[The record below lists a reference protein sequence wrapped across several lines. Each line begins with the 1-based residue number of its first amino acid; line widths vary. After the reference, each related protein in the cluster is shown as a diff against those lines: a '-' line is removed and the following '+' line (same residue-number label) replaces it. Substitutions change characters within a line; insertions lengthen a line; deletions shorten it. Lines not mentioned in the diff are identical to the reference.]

1 MKHIRPNLSI
11 QFYLRLLV
19 KLSSMIDENYSY
31 PYYNTYNQ
39 KKSNQEWSRIWRWI
53 NGWIKKQDQKLTA
66 IKLVFSSIHKKTKQS
81 ITISCTDDKIN
92 DFKEVNKNWKVF
104 SLFKKDDVKL
114 FLPRIIQPD

>member
-39 KKSNQEWSRIWRWI
+39 KKIESGMISKMKMDKRMNK
-53 NGWIKKQDQKLTA
+53 KKQDQKLTA

-92 DFKEVNKNWKVF
+92 DFKEVNKN
-104 SLFKKDDVKL
+104 
-114 FLPRIIQPD
+114 

>member
-39 KKSNQEWSRIWRWI
+39 KKIESGMISNMKMNKRM
-53 NGWIKKQDQKLTA
+53 N
-66 IKLVFSSIHKKTKQS
+66 KKTRS
-81 ITISCTDDKIN
+81 KI
-92 DFKEVNKNWKVF
+92 DCHQIGF
-104 SLFKKDDVKL
+104 
-114 FLPRIIQPD
+114 

>member
-39 KKSNQEWSRIWRWI
+39 KNRIR
-53 NGWIKKQDQKLTA
+53 
-66 IKLVFSSIHKKTKQS
+66 
-81 ITISCTDDKIN
+81 N
-92 DFKEVNKNWKVF
+92 DLEYE
-104 SLFKKDDVKL
+104 DE
-114 FLPRIIQPD
+114 